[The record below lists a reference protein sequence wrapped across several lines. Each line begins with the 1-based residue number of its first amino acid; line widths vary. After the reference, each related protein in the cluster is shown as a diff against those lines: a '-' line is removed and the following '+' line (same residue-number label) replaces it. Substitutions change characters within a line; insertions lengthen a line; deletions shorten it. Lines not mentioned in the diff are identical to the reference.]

1 MKHAKLPT
9 GGGEDLGHNPFASL
23 NAAGLPS
30 VPTPNSRARPPG
42 ALDERKSPDKG
53 TGSNNAPGDRA
64 QPEKNRG
71 RVDII
76 RETGNRAGKTVT
88 VVTNFTGI
96 GLPEKE
102 SLAKQMRAACGCGGT
117 VKDGRIEIQGDQ
129 RETVAKILRE
139 AGFRPVF
146 AGG

>member
-1 MKHAKLPT
+1 MSASDKVPT
-9 GGGEDLGHNPFASL
+9 DGGKGLGQNPFETLS
-23 NAAGLPS
+23 AAGLPAAA
-30 VPTPNSRARPPG
+30 TPPGSSAAPARPPPTP
-42 ALDERKSPDKG
+42 R
-53 TGSNNAPGDRA
+53 
-64 QPEKNRG
+64 NRG

-88 VVTNFTGI
+88 VVTNFVGI

-102 SLAKQMRAACGCGGT
+102 QLAKKMRAACGCGGT
-117 VKDGRIEIQGDQ
+117 VKEGRIEIQGDQ
-129 RETVAKILRE
+129 REAVARILSE

>member
-1 MKHAKLPT
+1 M
-9 GGGEDLGHNPFASL
+9 GQNPFA
-23 NAAGLPS
+23 
-30 VPTPNSRARPPG
+30 
-42 ALDERKSPDKG
+42 ALDKVVGSGLAKSPGQAGISPVKPVNPPLG
-53 TGSNNAPGDRA
+53 AKAPPLPA
-64 QPEKNRG
+64 KNRG

-76 RETGNRAGKTVT
+76 RETGNRGGKTVT

-102 SLAKQMRAACGCGGT
+102 QLAKKMRAACGCGGT

-129 RETVAKILRE
+129 RETVARILAE
-139 AGFRPVF
+139 AGFRPVR